1 MQERKL
7 PNGLYSGPPKFTKL
21 TTLPITCVRIGV
33 IVVID
38 IDHTLV
44 QVLNFL
50 GIRVLR

>member
-1 MQERKL
+1 MQEKKL
-7 PNGLYSGPPKFTKL
+7 PNGLYSGPPKF

-38 IDHTLV
+38 IDYTLV